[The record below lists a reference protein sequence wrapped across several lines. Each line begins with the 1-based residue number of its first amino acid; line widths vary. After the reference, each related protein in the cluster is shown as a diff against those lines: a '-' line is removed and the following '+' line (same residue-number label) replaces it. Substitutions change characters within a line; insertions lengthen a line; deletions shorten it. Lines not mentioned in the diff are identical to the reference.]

1 MPTDELR
8 AACERLTLYFDP
20 RQHRDESEVY
30 DAAWHEKYGA
40 DLRALQDLH
49 GGCAPV
55 VIDWRIVANAY
66 LAEHDP
72 TPLTLDVLREELGEG
87 LDKGAFVY
95 WEIGCS
101 SVMWS
106 RESIYCPDHASFRGI
121 RITTLGQLR
130 RAISLAEGV

>member
-1 MPTDELR
+1 MPNPDELR
-8 AACERLTLYFDP
+8 AACERLRRLYSGEDIIN
-20 RQHRDESEVY
+20 VY
-30 DAAWHEKYGA
+30 PHYAHLSLDDVTRH
-40 DLRALQDLH
+40 DLQITSD
-49 GGCAPV
+49 
-55 VIDWRIVANAY
+55 AY